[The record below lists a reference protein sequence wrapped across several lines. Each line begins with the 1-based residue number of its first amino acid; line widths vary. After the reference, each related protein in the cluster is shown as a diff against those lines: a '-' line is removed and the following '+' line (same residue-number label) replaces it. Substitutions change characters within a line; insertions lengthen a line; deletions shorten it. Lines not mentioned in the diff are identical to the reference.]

1 MAEVFAIAASTIS
14 VIDVAV
20 RASSVVIR
28 LASKLSNASVEAQRV
43 CELIGGLE
51 ETLKQIKDVISPP
64 GTVASLQ
71 QGGDG
76 IGVQLQNTLQACNAD
91 LDRLRGLLDSTE
103 QNKSPRLS
111 RFKGKLKFVSNEK
124 EIRSVLEQISW
135 HRTSLLLV
143 LELVGRKND
152 RHMIDHLEN
161 IQQTSQSSAGEDI
174 AAIRKQL
181 DSLSPLVRDSATR
194 EALRENQIRALTNML
209 EGFETNI
216 SRCDHT
222 VSTMI
227 LGSAVDASSSITA
240 IFSFVEELYSAC
252 SALLSA
258 NPRAIAY
265 LTWLQDQF
273 TELLADTQQ
282 ASAVELRD
290 RKRRNREKALT
301 AHRWVRY
308 DQKIELDLSQDLPTS
323 GNNRAYRY
331 ELSLRKPKY
340 PINSEHVD
348 VLLPFG
354 RVRISFSKSLDRL
367 GGVRLLF
374 VPSTSRLKGFVASSI
389 QGIRADTR
397 MTRSICSFGIHH
409 RHSKIFHA
417 ISVGDI
423 AYVQKLLS
431 MRVAHP
437 NDRDEDGY
445 SLLHVSPSKS

>member
-1 MAEVFAIAASTIS
+1 MRLSKRRGS
-14 VIDVAV
+14 VD
-20 RASSVVIR
+20 
-28 LASKLSNASVEAQRV
+28 
-43 CELIGGLE
+43 LIGGLE
-51 ETLKQIKDVISPP
+51 ETLKQIKDVISPLW
-64 GTVASLQ
+64 TVSGRQ
-71 QGGDG
+71 QDKCQ
-76 IGVQLQNTLQACNAD
+76 IDVQLQNTLQACNAD
-91 LDRLRGLLDSTE
+91 LDRLRRLLDNTTTE
-103 QNKSPRLS
+103 QPKSPRLS
-111 RFKGKLKFVSNEK
+111 RFKGKIKFVSKEK
-124 EIRSVLEQISW
+124 DIRSVLEQISG
-135 HRTSLLLV
+135 HKTSLLLV

-152 RHMIDHLEN
+152 RHMIDRLEN
-161 IQQTSQSSAGEDI
+161 IQQTSQSFAGEDI
-174 AAIRKQL
+174 ATIRKQL

-209 EGFETNI
+209 ENFETNI

-227 LGSAVDASSSITA
+227 LGSAVDASSSISA

-290 RKRRNREKALT
+290 RKRRNHKQTLT
-301 AHRWVRY
+301 THRWVRY

-323 GNNRAYRY
+323 GRNSAYSY
-331 ELSLRKPKY
+331 ELSSRKTKY

-367 GGVRLLF
+367 SGVRLLF
-374 VPSTSRLKGFVASSI
+374 VPSMPWLKGFVASSLH
-389 QGIRADTR
+389 GTRDGTR

-409 RHSKIFHA
+409 HRSKIFHA

-431 MRVAHP
+431 RRVAHP